1 MRSARP
7 ISLLRRPPS
16 LPLRPL
22 LRRPISSVPPT
33 RNSNTRT
40 AEYTESTIYAFSYLS
55 RTIKYI
61 LISLVGIGA
70 TGLVGFEGL
79 HLWVEKVG
87 MGAPSREDG
96 GIDGVWGWDGEY
108 QGWTG
113 GPRGG
118 TDPRLGFKA
127 RHALR
132 AAWIS
137 QEWGAG
143 ASASIEKGIHTSPLH
158 PDFVAARSII
168 TTTQADQATG
178 GVRKRV
184 DRGYEMAEEYV
195 DLAIREAKKK
205 GLVFPP
211 ELSGAR
217 PSGPAVGS
225 DGYKGPQGDPAAMDL
240 LLLKAGVLERIN
252 TFDSLAY
259 AKDVYEQVLSSL
271 AYSSAST
278 PAELGPGGQARLM
291 RLASKVGDL
300 CARTGSRD
308 EAMKWWSWGLEHIGV
323 ELQGKVVSQVE
334 GSSSGWFGGS
344 TKATPAQPAVK
355 VVPRDLPP
363 PVLRAATTLLISA
376 SAQLATTSSLQTA
389 SELQAL
395 GLAYLTPPPLIPASQ
410 TPAAELHWTW
420 ISQRSSLLKLHLS
433 SVLYALQK
441 DNIRS
446 LPLLAEAQEEAEE
459 VIADISPMPKEYLD
473 KSKATTPAAKVLA
486 RDALLTGAEIAFTKG
501 LLLERRAVPPS
512 SSSSWSIPFFSS
524 LATTNSPSKSQST
537 TLATLQAAR
546 KEFQRATALS
556 LLESGADKRKKG
568 PKEEGEEEAA
578 VVGKGE
584 EWAKY
589 NRSLERVGNKIDELL
604 GVGKDVHVGKGDK
617 KV

>member
-1 MRSARP
+1 MRSSRP
-7 ISLLRRPPS
+7 LVLLRRPQT

-22 LRRPISSVPPT
+22 LRRPLSSVPPT
-33 RNSNTRT
+33 RNINHRT
-40 AEYTESTIYAFSYLS
+40 NEYTDSTIYAFSYLS
-55 RTIKYI
+55 RTIKYV

-70 TGLVGFEGL
+70 TGLIGFEGL
-79 HLWVEKVG
+79 HFWVEKVG
-87 MGAPSREDG
+87 MGAPSREDS
-96 GIDGVWGWDGEY
+96 GIDGVWGWDGEH

-113 GPRGG
+113 GPKGG

-143 ASASIEKGIHTSPLH
+143 SSASIEKGMHTSAFH
-158 PDFVAARSII
+158 PDYVAARSII
-168 TTTQADQATG
+168 TRTQADQAGG

-184 DRGYEMAEEYV
+184 DRGYEIADEYV
-195 DLAIREAKKK
+195 DLAIKEAKKK

-217 PSGPAVGS
+217 ASGPTFDN
-225 DGYKGPQGDPAAMDL
+225 DGYKGLHGDPAAMDL

-252 TFDSLAY
+252 TFDSLAH

-271 AYSSAST
+271 SSSALAPGSVS
-278 PAELGPGGQARLM
+278 PGGQAKVM

-308 EAMKWWSWGLEHIGV
+308 EATKWWSWGLGHVGIDV
-323 ELQGKVVSQVE
+323 QRKVVGQVE
-334 GSSSGWFGGS
+334 G
-344 TKATPAQPAVK
+344 KPAAGVK
-355 VVPRDLPP
+355 DLPP
-363 PVLRAATTLLISA
+363 PVLRATIALITSA
-376 SAQLATTSSLQTA
+376 SAQLATTSSLQAA

-395 GLAYLTPPPLIPASQ
+395 GLTYLTPPPLIPANQ

-420 ISQRSSLLKLHLS
+420 LTQRSSLLKLHLS

-441 DNIRS
+441 TNPRS
-446 LPLLAEAQEEAEE
+446 LPLLAEAKEEAEE
-459 VIADISPMPKEYLD
+459 VIADINPMPKEYLD
-473 KSKATTPAAKVLA
+473 KSKATTPAAKLLA
-486 RDALLTGAEIAFTKG
+486 RDALLTGAEIAFTRG
-501 LLLERRAVPPS
+501 LLLERTVSPAAS
-512 SSSSWSIPFFSS
+512 TSSSWSIPFFSS
-524 LATTNSPSKSQST
+524 LTTSSASKLRPT
-537 TLATLQAAR
+537 TLTTLQAAQ

-568 PKEEGEEEAA
+568 PKEEGQEEAV
-578 VVGKGE
+578 VVGRGE

-589 NRSLERVGNKIDELL
+589 NRSLERVNGKIDELL
-604 GVGKDVHVGKGDK
+604 GVGQGAEVKEEVQ